1 MKKKSLSY
9 RYCSFQCFRN
19 EYCFPGKPVRRI
31 GAFATIWK
39 NGTVGQLWW
48 IVGIVFGVF
57 NHIVFGS
64 DLFLHNSTDLQFE
77 SEFNCLMKI
86 K

>member
-1 MKKKSLSY
+1 
-9 RYCSFQCFRN
+9 
-19 EYCFPGKPVRRI
+19 
-31 GAFATIWK
+31 
-39 NGTVGQLWW
+39 LWW

-77 SEFNCLMKI
+77 SEFNCLMKF